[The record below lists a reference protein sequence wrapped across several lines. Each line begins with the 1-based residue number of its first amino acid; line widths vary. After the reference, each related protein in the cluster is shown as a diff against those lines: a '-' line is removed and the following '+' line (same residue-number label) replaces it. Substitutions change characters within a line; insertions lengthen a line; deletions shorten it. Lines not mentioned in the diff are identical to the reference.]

1 MRTRIA
7 IAAAALAS
15 LALAACGGSP
25 TTNPGATTAPVATTA
40 PAATAAAT
48 TAPAA
53 TTGVMTGTTTTGV
66 MTGTMT
72 TGVMTGATTTGVMTS
87 TTTTGTSEPAT
98 TGTSVVSGTAT
109 TGTPGASMGGAGAGA
124 DTVVGLLSSDPRF
137 TTLSAALRATNLEQT
152 LGQAGPFTVFA
163 PTDQAFS
170 SLPAGTL
177 QGLLADPS
185 KLTSILSYHVAQG
198 KLTPSDLSSAQTI
211 PTVEGNAIG
220 VSRQGAEVL
229 LNGTT
234 RVTATQLETGNGV
247 VYVIDKVLLPP
258 NINLPA
264 GG

>member
-1 MRTRIA
+1 M
-7 IAAAALAS
+7 
-15 LALAACGGSP
+15 
-25 TTNPGATTAPVATTA
+25 
-40 PAATAAAT
+40 
-48 TAPAA
+48 
-53 TTGVMTGTTTTGV
+53 
-66 MTGTMT
+66 
-72 TGVMTGATTTGVMTS
+72 
-87 TTTTGTSEPAT
+87 
-98 TGTSVVSGTAT
+98 SGTAT
-109 TGTPGASMGGAGAGA
+109 TDTPGTSTGGTGATA
-124 DTVVGLLSSDPRF
+124 DTVAGLLSSDPRF

-258 NINLPA
+258 NITLPA